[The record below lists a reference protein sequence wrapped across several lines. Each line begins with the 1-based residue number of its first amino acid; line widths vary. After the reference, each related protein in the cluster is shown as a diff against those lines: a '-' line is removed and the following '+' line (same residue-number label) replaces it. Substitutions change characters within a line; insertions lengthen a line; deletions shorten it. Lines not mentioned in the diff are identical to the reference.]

1 MMRAVRPLVTVPPS
15 PIALCSTGTER
26 AGSGDR
32 RMSSAAAWKILVV
45 DDEPEVVEITRI
57 VLSDFSFDGRPLE
70 ILEAGSGQAA
80 RAVLA
85 QHDDIALMLV
95 DVVMETEHAGLDLVR
110 HVRTE
115 LDNHFVRIVLRT
127 GHPGQAPE
135 RQVIRG
141 YDINDYKEKT
151 ELTAQKLETVLCTGL
166 RGYRDIMIIEA
177 ARAGLTRVIEA
188 SAQVH
193 SQQDRHEFASAVL
206 AQLAALVGL
215 QQGALYCTVPKPEAG
230 EGGPI
235 RVTAAIGEFAPDV
248 SRPVEDCLPAPLAAS
263 FREACVEKHHV
274 FRESHYVLHFID
286 RRETESLLI
295 VGEAPRQS
303 ELDLHLIRV
312 FCTNVG
318 IAFENL
324 HLHQDLLA
332 AQREMICLL
341 AGAAE
346 TRSLETARH
355 VQRVGLLAEFL
366 AREYGLAE
374 PEAEM
379 LRYAAPLHD
388 IGKIAVPDG
397 VLNKPGAHT
406 ATEAAVMRTHAER
419 GAELLAPSQLPLL
432 KLAAEV
438 AWTHHE
444 NWDGSGYPRGL
455 AGESIP
461 VSGRITALADVYD
474 ALGSRRCYKDPWDS
488 GTIREHLVAERGR
501 KFEPRLVDVLL
512 ERWDAA
518 EEIRRS
524 LPD

>member
-1 MMRAVRPLVTVPPS
+1 MN
-15 PIALCSTGTER
+15 G
-26 AGSGDR
+26 
-32 RMSSAAAWKILVV
+32 AAAWKVLIV
-45 DDEPEVVEITRI
+45 DDEPEVVEVTRI
-57 VLSDFSFDGRPLE
+57 VLADFEFDGRGLQL
-70 ILEAGSGQAA
+70 LEAGSARAA
-80 RAVLA
+80 RALLA
-85 QHDDIALMLV
+85 EHDDIALMLV

-115 LDNHFVRIVLRT
+115 RNDRFVRIVLRT

-151 ELTAQKLETVLCTGL
+151 ELTAQKLETLLCTGL

-193 SQQDRHEFASAVL
+193 SRQKSHEFASAVL

-215 QQGALYCTVPKPEAG
+215 QQGALYCTVPRAG
-230 EGGPI
+230 DDDGPV
-235 RVTAAIGEFAPDV
+235 RVTAAIGEFAADV
-248 SRPVEDCLPAPLAAS
+248 SRPVDECLPEPLARS
-263 FREACVEKHHV
+263 FREACEGKHHV
-274 FRESHYVLHFID
+274 FRDSHYVLHFID
-286 RRETESLLI
+286 SRATERLLI

-303 ELDLHLIRV
+303 ALDLHLIQV

-346 TRSLETARH
+346 TRSRETASH

-366 AREYGLAE
+366 AREYGCDDAFAE
-374 PEAEM
+374 A
-379 LRYAAPLHD
+379 LRFAAPLHD
-388 IGKIAVPDG
+388 VGKIAVPDG
-397 VLNKPGAHT
+397 VLNKPGAHDDD
-406 ATEAAVMRTHAER
+406 ERVVMRSHAER
-419 GAELLAPSQLPLL
+419 GADMLAPSRLPLL
-432 KLAAEV
+432 QLAAEV
-438 AWTHHE
+438 ARTHHE
-444 NWDGSGYPRGL
+444 RWDGGGYPAGL
-455 AGESIP
+455 AGEAIP

-474 ALGSRRCYKDPWDS
+474 ALGSRRCYKDAWPADA
-488 GTIREHLVAERGR
+488 IRAHLVAERGR
-501 KFEPRLVDVLL
+501 HFEPRLVDLL
-512 ERWDAA
+512 LANWDAA
-518 EEIRRS
+518 EAVRVAM
-524 LPD
+524 PD

>member
-1 MMRAVRPLVTVPPS
+1 
-15 PIALCSTGTER
+15 
-26 AGSGDR
+26 
-32 RMSSAAAWKILVV
+32 MSSAAPWKVLIV
-45 DDEPEVVEITRI
+45 DDEPEVIEITRI
-57 VLSDFSFDGRPLE
+57 VLSDFEFDGRRLE

-80 RAVLA
+80 RALLA
-85 QHDDIALMLV
+85 RHADVALMLV

-115 LDNHFVRIVLRT
+115 RNDHFVRIVLRT

-151 ELTAQKLETVLCTGL
+151 ELTAQKLETLLCTGL

-188 SAQVH
+188 STHVH
-193 SQQDRHEFASAVL
+193 SQQKSHEFASAVL

-215 QQGALYCTVPKPEAG
+215 QQGALYCTVPKADAG
-230 EGGPI
+230 SLPI

-248 SRPVEDCLPAPLAAS
+248 SRPVDECLPEPLARS
-263 FREACVEKHHV
+263 FRVACEQKRHV
-274 FRESHYVLHFID
+274 FGENHYVLHFID

-303 ELDLHLIRV
+303 ELDLHLIQV

-346 TRSLETARH
+346 TRSRETANH

-366 AREYGLAE
+366 ARAYGLDEAQAE
-374 PEAEM
+374 T
-379 LRYAAPLHD
+379 LRFAAPLHD

-406 ATEAAVMRTHAER
+406 PEESAVMRTHAER
-419 GAELLAPSQLPLL
+419 GAELLSASRLPLL
-432 KLAAEV
+432 ALAAEV
-438 AWTHHE
+438 ALTHHE

-455 AGESIP
+455 AGEAIP
-461 VSGRITALADVYD
+461 VAGRITALADVYD
-474 ALGSRRCYKDPWDS
+474 ALGSRRCYKQAWAS
-488 GTIREHLVAERGR
+488 AEIRAHLQTESGR
-501 KFEPRLVDVLL
+501 KFEPRLVDLLL
-512 ERWDAA
+512 EHWDVA
-518 EEIRRS
+518 EDLRLS